1 MSTVSRIFLALA
13 LFLAVA
19 GVVYGLTAHERE
31 GATELIVGAATV
43 CFLGLVARTEAR
55 REAASEGSE
64 EAEVHVAPTIWPFG
78 FAIAAVILAIGLV
91 VTPWILILG
100 GLMFVL
106 SAAGWL
112 RDVSRS
118 HAHVSGS

>member
-1 MSTVSRIFLALA
+1 MSTVSRICLALA

-19 GVVYGLTAHERE
+19 GAVYALTAHERS
-31 GATELIVGAATV
+31 GATELLVGAATF

-55 REAASEGSE
+55 RAEASEGAE
-64 EAEVHVAPTIWPFG
+64 EAEVHIAPTIWPFG

-100 GLMFVL
+100 GLMFAL

-118 HAHVSGS
+118 HAHASGS